1 MKTATIIRR
10 RTPRTAPTIA
20 VRDELVVP
28 LESLLPREMANDPAP
43 VVVVTVVVVTVV
55 VVTVEVV
62 TVVVANVV
70 VVADVV
76 VVDVVVVDAVVVV
89 DVSVDVVVH
98 VWSSF
103 GRVGTQHGAH
113 DSKQLQSSP
122 EALWAPLKSVKGS

>member
-1 MKTATIIRR
+1 
-10 RTPRTAPTIA
+10 
-20 VRDELVVP
+20 
-28 LESLLPREMANDPAP
+28 MANDPAP

-76 VVDVVVVDAVVVV
+76 VVAVDVVVVDAVVVV